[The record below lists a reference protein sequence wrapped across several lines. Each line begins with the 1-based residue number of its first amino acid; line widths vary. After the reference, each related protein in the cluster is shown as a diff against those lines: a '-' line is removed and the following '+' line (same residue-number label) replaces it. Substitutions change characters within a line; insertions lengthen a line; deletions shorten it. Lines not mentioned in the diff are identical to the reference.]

1 MVSIVIKIIFDVL
14 ILLLNIRLL
23 MIFTIVII

>member
-23 MIFTIVII
+23 MIFTIIII

>member
-1 MVSIVIKIIFDVL
+1 MVNIVIKIIFDVL

-23 MIFTIVII
+23 MIFTIIII